1 MKRNSLM
8 LTVVLALATA
18 PAFAGDCGATM
29 AKQASADI
37 VETAV
42 AAGSFDTLVAA
53 VKAAGLVETL
63 QSDGPFTVFAP
74 TDEAFSKLPEGA
86 VESLLANPDQ
96 LREVLLYHVVPGR
109 VMAADVVNLDRATT
123 AQGQDLAIR
132 TSDGSVSINEARVTT
147 ADIETSNGVIHVI
160 DSVLLPRS

>member
-8 LTVVLALATA
+8 LSVVLALATA
-18 PAFAGDCGATM
+18 PAFAGDYGASM

-42 AAGSFDTLVAA
+42 AAGSFNTLVAA

-109 VMAADVVNLDRATT
+109 VMAADVVNLGHATT

-132 TSDGSVSINEARVTT
+132 ASDGSVTINEARVTT
-147 ADIETSNGVIHVI
+147 TDIQTSNGVIHVI